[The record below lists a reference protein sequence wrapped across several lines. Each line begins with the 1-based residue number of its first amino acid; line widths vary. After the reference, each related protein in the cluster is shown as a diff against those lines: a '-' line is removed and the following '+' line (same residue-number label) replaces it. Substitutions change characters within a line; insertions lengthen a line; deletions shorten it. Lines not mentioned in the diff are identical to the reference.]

1 MVAHGDRLG
10 AVFPDGTLARF
21 RPRRVHLPHH
31 VADRSSVRMA
41 RFGRGRG
48 PVRSPRTGA
57 GLPVHETV
65 SEVGSLRAGG
75 GAHPGNLG
83 NLRRAACRGPLGNA
97 VGSRVG
103 RKGRAGSASVGD
115 RVAPQSWQQQR
126 PSSGPEDILRS
137 TFCQGGQMTKQF
149 EGKVALVTGAAS
161 GIGKASALAFAREGA
176 RTVVADVVVEGG
188 EETVRMIKE
197 AGGDAL
203 FVRTD
208 VAKAAEVEML
218 IQKIVKTYGRLD
230 YAHNNAGI
238 AGADAPTADCTEEN
252 WDRTIAINLKGVW
265 LCMKYE
271 IPQMLKQGGGAI
283 VNTASTAGLVGL
295 EGSPAYCASKGGV
308 IQLTR
313 AAALDYAK
321 AGIRVNAVCP
331 GVIRTPMVE
340 RLVGTEA
347 EAGLIAMEPIGRM
360 GKPEEVAEAVVWL
373 CSDAAWFVTGNA
385 MPVDGGLVA
394 Q

>member
-1 MVAHGDRLG
+1 
-10 AVFPDGTLARF
+10 
-21 RPRRVHLPHH
+21 
-31 VADRSSVRMA
+31 
-41 RFGRGRG
+41 
-48 PVRSPRTGA
+48 
-57 GLPVHETV
+57 
-65 SEVGSLRAGG
+65 
-75 GAHPGNLG
+75 
-83 NLRRAACRGPLGNA
+83 
-97 VGSRVG
+97 
-103 RKGRAGSASVGD
+103 
-115 RVAPQSWQQQR
+115 
-126 PSSGPEDILRS
+126 
-137 TFCQGGQMTKQF
+137 MTTQF

-161 GIGKASALAFAREGA
+161 GIGRASALAFAREGA
-176 RTVVADVVVEGG
+176 KTVVADVLVEGG

-203 FVRTD
+203 LVRTD
-208 VAKAAEVEML
+208 VSKSAEVEGL
-218 IQKIVKTYGRLD
+218 IQKIVETYGRLD

-252 WDRTIAINLKGVW
+252 WDHTIATNLKGVW

-308 IQLTR
+308 VQLTR

-340 RLVGTEA
+340 PLVGDPEA
-347 EAGLIAMEPIGRM
+347 EARLIAVEPIGRM

-373 CSDAAWFVTGNA
+373 CSDAASFVTGTA